1 MFYFIS
7 RVLNRQN
14 KVNAE
19 KYFNIYFVLFYLCSW
34 LGPELSNASVLSSS
48 QNGTN
53 SLVVSVSRVPV
64 FLFLAQLAFITLC
77 VFLFFCRF
85 TVSTAN
91 NSLTRS
97 LLSSRVHRRSRD
109 DATSDWC
116 WLRQPQVRRANF
128 ALNWTRENGKWS
140 RGRPQKTLRLTFGED
155 LQVICRGEEQSRQ
168 TDGGISSPDVLT
180 RTGRPWV

>member
-1 MFYFIS
+1 MESPVNLEFLCVNRTKHAPIQGGYFT
-7 RVLNRQN
+7 
-14 KVNAE
+14 K
-19 KYFNIYFVLFYLCSW
+19 FVTSI
-34 LGPELSNASVLSSS
+34 SSS

-64 FLFLAQLAFITLC
+64 FLFLTQLALIMLC

-109 DATSDWC
+109 DATSDWG
-116 WLRQPQVRRANF
+116 WLRQLEVRRANF

-140 RGRPQKTLRLTFGED
+140 RGRPQKTWRLTFGED
-155 LQVICRGEEQSRQ
+155 LQVMGMSWRGTE
-168 TDGGISSPDVLT
+168 SPDRWRNIVT
-180 RTGRPWV
+180 RMNRTTLSLSRSFPAGL